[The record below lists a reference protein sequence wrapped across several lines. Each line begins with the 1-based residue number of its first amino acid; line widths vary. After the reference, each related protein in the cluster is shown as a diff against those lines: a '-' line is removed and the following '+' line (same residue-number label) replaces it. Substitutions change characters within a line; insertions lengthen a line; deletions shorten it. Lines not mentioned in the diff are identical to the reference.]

1 MSFRN
6 DDDDD
11 DVDDVGVVND
21 SDDLAWVLAKEPAVC
36 GPTLNKME
44 TQQCT
49 TQWCARQIH
58 KYTNTQIQDVLRI
71 SKQSR
76 SQHVVQSLV

>member
-6 DDDDD
+6 DDDDDDD

-49 TQWCARQIH
+49 TQWCATQIH
-58 KYTNTQIQDVLRI
+58 KYTNIYKI

>member
-6 DDDDD
+6 DDDDDD

-49 TQWCARQIH
+49 TQWCATHIH
-58 KYTNTQIQDVLRI
+58 KYIIQDVLRI